1 MLGPDSRTYL
11 TWYRQVGHIADVLS
25 FDVGVEYISSEV
37 RVVDGALVWALY
49 ENRNH
54 MTRKPQQT
62 RTSST
67 IPQDREAKRLHLL
80 EVAAAEFAQSGF
92 DDASM
97 DDIADRAGIAKGSI
111 YNYSGKKDQLFTD
124 CLQLFCDE
132 LHQILDQ
139 VASTSAKLPFSQEGC
154 LNRVA
159 LISQRLT
166 DLTQRRPHFVTLYF
180 STLFGA
186 HPRGRDLVILS
197 AREVISALEQLFL
210 TGQSID
216 LVRNDMPADLI
227 ATFVFMNRLVY
238 LRLLDSLG
246 LQNHSR
252 TEQAAFLFEM
262 HWRSIKTAPE
272 S

>member
-1 MLGPDSRTYL
+1 M
-11 TWYRQVGHIADVLS
+11 
-25 FDVGVEYISSEV
+25 
-37 RVVDGALVWALY
+37 WALY
-49 ENRNH
+49 ENRH
-54 MTRKPQQT
+54 LMTRKPLQS

-80 EVAAAEFAQSGF
+80 KVAAAEFAQSGF

-97 DDIADRAGIAKGSI
+97 DDIAERAGIAKGSI
-111 YNYSGKKDQLFTD
+111 YNYSGKKDHLFSD

-132 LHQILDQ
+132 LHQVLDE
-139 VASTSAKLPFSQEGC
+139 VARTSAELPLSQEGC

-159 LISQRLT
+159 LISQLLT
-166 DLTQRRPHFVTLYF
+166 DLTQRRPDFVTLYF
-180 STLFGA
+180 SALFGA

-210 TGQSID
+210 TGQDIG
-216 LVRNDMPADLI
+216 LVRDDMPADLI
-227 ATFVFMNRLVY
+227 ASLVFMNRFVFS
-238 LRLLDSLG
+238 RLLDSLE

-252 TEQAAFLFEM
+252 TEQVAFLFEM
-262 HWRSIKTAPE
+262 HWRAIKTAPE